1 MFISLPILH
10 AETILVTHEKCNKL
24 LISSI
29 LYAFLCIEFPFSTFI
44 YSLNLPFWYITLHIY
59 VYKYGVELLTG
70 ISTDI
75 T

>member
-1 MFISLPILH
+1 MLFYAQSSPFL
-10 AETILVTHEKCNKL
+10 LV
-24 LISSI
+24 
-29 LYAFLCIEFPFSTFI
+29 F
-44 YSLNLPFWYITLHIY
+44 SLNLPFWYITLYIY